1 MILLASS
8 SDLVQVVT
16 GQSGTI
22 DVHTSWVDY
31 LSGAVTPGRTNTA
44 ITTATT
50 TTVCGSPTGSTV
62 RNLKTLHIRNRHA
75 TSSCDITVKHT
86 DGTTAVEL
94 HKVTLTAGQALEYIE
109 GLGFYILPAS
119 PVSPAT
125 GNANTADVTA
135 SAADTYLTGSNLTV
149 GGRIQAGTWFRWR
162 FTMTKTAAGV
172 ATPIYTV
179 RAGTAGT
186 TADASVGTATGVAQ
200 TAATDTGWH
209 EIEAVVRSVSATST
223 GQITF
228 RQAHKNATTGL
239 ANVAQ
244 DQIFQTAFSSIDLTS
259 TSLIFGVSCNPGASG
274 VWTFQTVSVLVGNL
288 KLS

>member
-16 GQSGTI
+16 GQAGTI

-50 TTVCGSPTGSTV
+50 TTVCGSPTGSTI

-109 GLGFYILPAS
+109 GVGFFTLPAS
-119 PVSPAT
+119 PSLSNA
-125 GNANTADVTA
+125 NANTADVTA
-135 SAADTYLTGSNLTV
+135 SAADTYLSGSSLTI
-149 GGRIQAGTWFRWR
+149 GNRIQAGSYFRWR
-162 FTMTKTAAGV
+162 FVMTKTAAGV
-172 ATPIYTV
+172 ATPIYSV
-179 RAGTAGT
+179 RLGTAGT
-186 TADASVGTATGVAQ
+186 TADTAQLTFTGLAQ
-200 TAATDTGWH
+200 TGAVDTGWH
-209 EIEAVVRSVSATST
+209 EIEVVVRSVSASATIQGACSMRHSLT
-223 GQITF
+223 
-228 RQAHKNATTGL
+228 TTGL
-239 ANVAQ
+239 ANAAQ
-244 DQIFQTAFSSIDLTS
+244 EQLFQAVSGSFDNTS
-259 TSLIFGVSCNPGASG
+259 ASLIIGVSSNPGASG
-274 VWTFQTVSVLVGNL
+274 VWTFKTVSVHAQNL
-288 KLS
+288 KSS